1 MYSNQATDSLTAG
14 SRAVHRSE
22 AGAAIL
28 DYVLASSILFFLA
41 VALLSIISQ
50 MAVGYY
56 RASHT
61 ASGNPINPEGTAIAA
76 DEFPGGFAPCG
87 PHSRLGNPDRN
98 GILQNPEECY

>member
-1 MYSNQATDSLTAG
+1 MRRG
-14 SRAVHRSE
+14 E

-41 VALLSIISQ
+41 VALLSLVSQ
-50 MAVGYY
+50 MAIGYY

-61 ASGNPINPEGTAIAA
+61 ASGNPINPEGSPITA

-87 PHSRLGNPDRN
+87 PHSRLGNPDEN
-98 GILQNPEECY
+98 GVLKNPEECF